1 MNSTTNQS
9 SSNVDPVYAWIT
21 YIGIWLLGFG
31 TLTNL
36 INISVF
42 ANPKLTDL
50 SYKYMLAKSIAN
62 FLYLA
67 FTFANQLMNYCTV
80 CPWST
85 SYSAAVYNMT
95 IGFYVL
101 SCICIFR
108 VLVENLLSI
117 YTYSI
122 ITHRIWFTRSTFK
135 WSILISLVLAAL
147 IYASKPFN
155 FYIGSTKEPTTYY
168 VGFNNFALSKA
179 NRIITYVQSLIRLI
193 LSVVSLTALNLLN
206 VVEFTQRYQ
215 RRHSSLGVLVLR
227 HRATKNDELRSMRNI
242 IKMVL
247 ISTFLKVFLEAPVCI
262 SLILL
267 LYSTDFTRMFYL
279 SADLF
284 FLSSSFD
291 FLVYY
296 LFNKHYRN
304 VLLAYLRLD

>member
-9 SSNVDPVYAWIT
+9 ILNVDDPVNAWIT

-67 FTFANQLMNYCTV
+67 FTFANQLMNYCSI
-80 CPWST
+80 CPWGT

-95 IGFYVL
+95 IGLYVL

-108 VLVENLLSI
+108 ALVENLLSI

-122 ITHRIWFTRSTFK
+122 LTHRTWFTRSTFK
-135 WSILISLVLAAL
+135 WNIFISLVLAAF

-155 FYIGSTKEPTTYY
+155 FYIGSTKDTFY
-168 VGFNNFALSKA
+168 VGYTNFALSKA
-179 NRIITYVQSLIRLI
+179 NQIISYAQSLIRLV
-193 LSVVSLTALNLLN
+193 LSVVSLTAVNLLN
-206 VVEFTQRYQ
+206 VVQFTQKYQ

-227 HRATKNDELRSMRNI
+227 HRTANNYELRSMRNI

-247 ISTFLKVFLEAPVCI
+247 ISTFFKVFLEAPICI
-262 SLILL
+262 SLILIF
-267 LYSTDFTRMFYL
+267 YSTNLTTMLYL

-284 FLSSSFD
+284 FLSMSFD

-304 VLLAYLRLD
+304 VILAYLRLN